1 MTGWLD
7 KRVIVI
13 GAARQGVAVGR
24 YLALHGARVVMND
37 HKSDD
42 QLKPVRQSLDESLG
56 DQSSQVEWSFGGHPL
71 SLLDGADVVCVS
83 GGVPLSL
90 PLVEEAQKRGIQLT
104 NDSQIF
110 LEACPCRT
118 IGITGSAGKTTTTSL
133 VGKIAE
139 AAVST
144 SGGNTP
150 YQKIWVGGNIGSPL
164 LGAVEEMQ
172 PNDLVVLELS
182 SFQLELM
189 TTSVNIACILNI
201 TPNHL
206 DRHATMEAY
215 TAAKAR
221 ILEYQD
227 ATDMAVL
234 GYDDPGAWA
243 LLGRVRGTKVSF
255 GSHKPITIGQG
266 AFIDGDWVCL
276 WTGQVVIRVLR
287 QVEIPLRGWHN
298 VENVLA
304 ALAVSQAAGLP
315 VEAMRE
321 AVTAFTGVPHR
332 LEWVASWKGAD
343 WYNDSIA
350 TAPER
355 VMAAI
360 HSFESPADVN
370 RPIVLLAGGRDKK
383 LPWYELAKLIHDRVD
398 HLIVFGEAADIISA
412 AVGPARNGYR
422 PFSMDKC
429 TGLQQ
434 AVDIAA
440 QVVETDDIVLLSPGG
455 TSFDEFRDFEERG
468 EAFKRWVLNL
478 SCK

>member
-189 TTSVNIACILNI
+189 TTSVNIA
-201 TPNHL
+201 
-206 DRHATMEAY
+206 
-215 TAAKAR
+215 
-221 ILEYQD
+221 
-227 ATDMAVL
+227 
-234 GYDDPGAWA
+234 
-243 LLGRVRGTKVSF
+243 
-255 GSHKPITIGQG
+255 
-266 AFIDGDWVCL
+266 
-276 WTGQVVIRVLR
+276 
-287 QVEIPLRGWHN
+287 
-298 VENVLA
+298 
-304 ALAVSQAAGLP
+304 
-315 VEAMRE
+315 
-321 AVTAFTGVPHR
+321 
-332 LEWVASWKGAD
+332 
-343 WYNDSIA
+343 
-350 TAPER
+350 
-355 VMAAI
+355 
-360 HSFESPADVN
+360 
-370 RPIVLLAGGRDKK
+370 
-383 LPWYELAKLIHDRVD
+383 
-398 HLIVFGEAADIISA
+398 
-412 AVGPARNGYR
+412 
-422 PFSMDKC
+422 
-429 TGLQQ
+429 
-434 AVDIAA
+434 
-440 QVVETDDIVLLSPGG
+440 
-455 TSFDEFRDFEERG
+455 
-468 EAFKRWVLNL
+468 
-478 SCK
+478 